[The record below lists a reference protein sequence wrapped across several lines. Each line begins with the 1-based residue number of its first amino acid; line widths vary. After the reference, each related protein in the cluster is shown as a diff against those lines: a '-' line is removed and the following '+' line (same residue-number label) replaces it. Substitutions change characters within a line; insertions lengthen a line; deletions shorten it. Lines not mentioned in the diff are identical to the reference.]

1 MFAAVGLT
9 TLALAGAGV
18 PELTLVQWRALVL
31 VGRGDGLRVGEIAAR
46 TATSPPSMSRIIR
59 RLERRGLVRMDRD
72 VRDRR
77 AILVSLTPEGRRIRG
92 AVIAVRHGLLQEA
105 LDGTLGTMPSD
116 LPAGLAAIADALEA
130 YG

>member
-1 MFAAVGLT
+1 VFAAIGVT

-31 VGRGDGLRVGEIAAR
+31 VGRGEGLRVGEIAAR
-46 TATSPPSMSRIIR
+46 TATSPPSMSRIVR
-59 RLERRGLVRMDRD
+59 RLERRGLVRTDQD

-77 AILVSLTPEGRRIRG
+77 ATLVSLTPEGQRVRG
-92 AVIAVRHGLLQEA
+92 AVIATRHELLREA
-105 LDGTLGTMPSD
+105 LDRAPGKMPSD
-116 LPAGLAAIADALEA
+116 VPAGVAAIADALEA